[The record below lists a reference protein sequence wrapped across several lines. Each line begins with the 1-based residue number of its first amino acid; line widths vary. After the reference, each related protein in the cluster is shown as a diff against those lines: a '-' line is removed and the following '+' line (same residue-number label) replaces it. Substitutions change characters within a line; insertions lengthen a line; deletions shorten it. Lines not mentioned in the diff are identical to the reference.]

1 MVYAISTKEK
11 KVIFRHVEKSMK
23 LLHTVHKDPTVERKQ
38 HFGSVSSSSVNWCEF
53 ADQHLITA
61 D

>member
-11 KVIFRHVEKSMK
+11 KVIFRHVEKSTK

-38 HFGSVSSSSVNWCEF
+38 HFGSVSSSSVNGREF
-53 ADQHLITA
+53 AEHLITA